1 MNKFDNKRYNSLN
14 YFFRNKFGE
23 KIVKVALD
31 GGFSCPN
38 RDGTISTLG
47 CTFCSE
53 RGSGD
58 FSSDANLTISDQF
71 NESKL
76 RTKSKWKNS
85 KYIAYFQ
92 AYTNT
97 YDHPEKLREKYSEAL
112 KQKDVVGISIATRPD
127 CLDNEILE
135 VIKELNEKTYVIIEL
150 GLQTINERISKE
162 INRGYKLRVFE
173 ESLKKLRNIGVDV
186 VVHVIFG
193 LPGETKEE
201 MFETIKYLSN
211 KDIQGIK
218 FHLLHVMKN
227 TPLENQYKKEGIDF
241 LTEKEYIYLVSESIA
256 MLPKNIVIHRL
267 TGDSP
272 RKLLIGP
279 MWSLNKWSVLNG
291 IDSYLKSKDLYQ
303 GKNFNIGSNN

>member
-1 MNKFDNKRYNSLN
+1 MNKFGNKRYNSLN

-53 RGSGD
+53 KGSGD
-58 FSSDANLTISDQF
+58 FSSDSNLTIEAQF

-97 YDHPEKLREKYSEAL
+97 YDQADKLREKYSEAL
-112 KQKDVVGISIATRPD
+112 NQKDVVGISIATRPD
-127 CLDNEILE
+127 CLDNEILQ

-162 INRGYKLRVFE
+162 INRGYKLEVFE
-173 ESLKKLRNIGVDV
+173 ESLKKLRKINVDV

-193 LPGETKEE
+193 LPGETKKE

-227 TPLENQYKKEGIDF
+227 TPLENQYKNEGVDF
-241 LTEKEYIYLVSESIA
+241 LTEEEYIYLVSESIA

-279 MWSLNKWSVLNG
+279 KWSLNKWSVLNG
-291 IDSYLKSKDLYQ
+291 IDNYLKDKDLYQ
-303 GKNFNIGSNN
+303 GKNFNVGSNN

>member
-1 MNKFDNKRYNSLN
+1 MDKRYISLN
-14 YFFRNKFGE
+14 RALREEFGG
-23 KIVKVALD
+23 KVMKLSLD
-31 GGFSCPN
+31 GGFTCPN
-38 RDGTISTLG
+38 RDGKISTKG

-58 FSSDANLTISDQF
+58 FSPSADLSISDQF
-71 NESKL
+71 KKSKL
-76 RTKSKWKNS
+76 RTKSKWKNR

-97 YDHPEKLREKYSEAL
+97 YANPEKLRDKYNEAL
-112 KQKDVVGISIATRPD
+112 NQKDVVGISIATRPD
-127 CLDNEILE
+127 CLDRDILQ
-135 VIKELNEKTYVIIEL
+135 VIKEINKKTYVIIEL
-150 GLQTINERISKE
+150 GLQTISERVSKE
-162 INRGYKLRVFE
+162 INRGYRLSVFE
-173 ESLKKLRNIGVDV
+173 ESLKKLRDINVDV

-227 TPLENQYKKEGIDF
+227 TPLENQYKNKGIDF

-256 MLPKNIVIHRL
+256 MLPTNIVIHRL

-272 RKLLIGP
+272 RDLLIGP

-291 IDSYLKSKDLYQ
+291 IDNYLKDKNLYQ
-303 GKNFNIGSNN
+303 GENFNIGSNN